1 MAIIRKISKGL
12 CSKCQYRTKVGVHQA
27 CNYLA
32 IEGRSRIYENREA
45 AFDPTLCDKFKE
57 GEQIIP
63 RVDAVFAPANYDEY
77 EDSKFVKIRKEK
89 SRYDYKFRE
98 KRMD

>member
-12 CSKCQYRTKVGVHQA
+12 CSKCQYRTKVGVLQA

-45 AFDPTLCDKFKE
+45 AFDPTLCDKFKK
-57 GEQIIP
+57 GEALRPYKELTLIG
-63 RVDAVFAPANYDEY
+63 ANYE
-77 EDSKFVKIRKEK
+77 EFT
-89 SRYDYKFRE
+89 DYKCVKVQKERSTYAY
-98 KRMD
+98 KHR